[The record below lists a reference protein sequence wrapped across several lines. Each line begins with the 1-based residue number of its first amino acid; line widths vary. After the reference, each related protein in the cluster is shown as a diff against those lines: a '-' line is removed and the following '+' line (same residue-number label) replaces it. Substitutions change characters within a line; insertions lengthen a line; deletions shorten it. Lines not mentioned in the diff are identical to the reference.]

1 LAFVRAVAVAE
12 DRRLVLID
20 HEPEPPGSGQVLLD
34 VAFCGICGSDLHFR
48 DVPALFPAG
57 TIPGHELS
65 GRVAALGPDV
75 ADWQLGDRVCVLPFA
90 QCGACERCVAG
101 EEQVCPH
108 AIPDGVGL
116 GTGRAGGYAEQ
127 VLVDARMLFAL
138 PDAVDDRAGALVEPL
153 AVTVRAVTL
162 AAPRPGHPLLVLG
175 GGTIGVLTALVLAA
189 HGHQEVTLV
198 SRNAARARLAASLG
212 LAAVSLADAEGALRG
227 RFACVF
233 ECAGSPSAASL
244 AVAACR
250 PLGAVM
256 LVGIAVAPLALAAAP
271 IVLSELT
278 IRGVLAY
285 RRAEFAAAI
294 ELLASGAIPVEAL
307 ITATVPLEGSEGAFR
322 ALAAPG
328 SSHLKILLDPA
339 RAA

>member
-1 LAFVRAVAVAE
+1 VRAVAVAE
-12 DRRLVLID
+12 DRRLVMVD
-20 HEPEPPGSGQVLLD
+20 HEPAPPGPGQALLE

-90 QCGACERCVAG
+90 QCGECERCRAG
-101 EEQVCPH
+101 EEQVCAR
-108 AIPDGVGL
+108 AIPEGVGL

-138 PDAVDDRAGALVEPL
+138 PAAVDDRAGALVEPL
-153 AVTVRAVTL
+153 AVAVRAVTL
-162 AAPRPGHPLLVLG
+162 AAPAPGDPLLVVG
-175 GGTIGVLTALVLAA
+175 GGAIGLLTALVLAA
-189 HGHQEVTLV
+189 RGHEQVTLV
-198 SRNAARARLAASLG
+198 SRNAERAKLAASLG
-212 LAAVSLADAEGALRG
+212 LAAVSLADAEGDLAG
-227 RFACVF
+227 RYACVF

-250 PLGAVM
+250 PLGTVM
-256 LVGIAVAPLALAAAP
+256 LVGIAMAPLELAAAP
-271 IVLSELT
+271 IVLAELT

-294 ELLASGAIPVEAL
+294 ELLASGAIGVEAL
-307 ITATVPLEGSEGAFR
+307 VTATIALEGSEAAFQ

-328 SSHLKILLDPA
+328 SPHLKILLDPA